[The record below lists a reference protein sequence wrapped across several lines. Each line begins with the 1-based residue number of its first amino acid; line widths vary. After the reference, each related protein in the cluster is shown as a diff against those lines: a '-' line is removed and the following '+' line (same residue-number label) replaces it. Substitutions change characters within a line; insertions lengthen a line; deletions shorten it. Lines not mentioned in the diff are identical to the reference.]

1 MRNLVEVTERNEVL
15 DAIWYSK
22 VFGKDIDNLSFAD
35 MLGIAGRL
43 KSIGQLVFGKY
54 RLILIWDKTVS
65 GLHNNFSSDEEIKH
79 YITTDI
85 DSAFTTAI
93 DLFEP
98 YIYILNIASVENY
111 GALSLKRDKD
121 LLKHQLSIYL
131 PVIEQ
136 FMLKAFTDNISN
148 KEQE

>member
-93 DLFEP
+93 DLFEL
-98 YIYILNIASVENY
+98 YVLSVFK
-111 GALSLKRDKD
+111 LIVSSL
-121 LLKHQLSIYL
+121 LLPEL
-131 PVIEQ
+131 
-136 FMLKAFTDNISN
+136 A
-148 KEQE
+148 